1 MNTQPSILTVDNL
14 TAEFRLGEIYY
25 PALHDLSFDI
35 RQGEIF
41 GLAGE
46 SGCGK
51 STTATAV
58 MNMLPENG
66 RIKAGRA
73 MFEGRNLL
81 TLSEKELRRIWW
93 GKIAMI
99 FQGSLNSLN
108 PVRRVGSQIAEVL
121 VLKGGLSKP
130 QAREKVNELFS
141 LIGIRP
147 DRSRDYP
154 HEFSGGMRQRV
165 MIAMAVCLDP
175 GLVIADECTTAL
187 DVMIQ
192 AQIVNL
198 LKHLNQ
204 TLGLSMIFINHDLAL
219 VAEICHRVAI
229 MYAGRIV
236 EMGSVGDVFARPA
249 HPYVRQLV
257 QALPLMEGPVDRLKS
272 IPGSP
277 PRLQETPRGCPFLPR
292 CIDGDDA
299 CANQVPPMLPVH
311 PGHDA
316 ACFKNKDV
324 HEGSR

>member
-1 MNTQPSILTVDNL
+1 MSLNKSIIRVGNL
-14 TAEFRLGEIYY
+14 TAEFALGGSYY
-25 PALHDLSFDI
+25 PALHDLSFEI
-35 RQGEIF
+35 YKGEIF

-58 MNMLPENG
+58 MNMLPDNG
-66 RIKAGRA
+66 RVKNGEVV
-73 MFEGRNLL
+73 FEGRNLL
-81 TLSEKELRRIWW
+81 TLGAPELRKIWW
-93 GKIAMI
+93 AKIAMI

-108 PVRRVGSQIAEVL
+108 PVRRVGNQIAEVL
-121 VLKGGLSKP
+121 ILRGGMRKSR
-130 QAREKVNELFS
+130 ATEKVHELFS

-147 DRSRDYP
+147 ERSRDYP

-175 GLVIADECTTAL
+175 DLVIADECTTAL

-198 LKHLNQ
+198 LKKLNAD
-204 TLGLSMIFINHDLAL
+204 LDLSMIFINHDLAL
-219 VAEICHRVAI
+219 VAEICDRVAI

-236 EMGSVGDVFARPA
+236 EMGATRDVFFKPA

-257 QALPLMEGPVDRLKS
+257 QALPLMEGPADRLIS

-277 PRLQETPRGCPFLPR
+277 PRLKETHPGCPFLPR
-292 CIDGDDA
+292 CTEKDDS
-299 CANQVPPMLPVH
+299 CASSVPPMLEIS
-311 PGHDA
+311 PGHFS
-316 ACFKNKDV
+316 ACIKL
-324 HEGSR
+324 HQRA

>member
-1 MNTQPSILTVDNL
+1 MSPDQTILRVDNL
-14 TAEFRLGEIYY
+14 TAEFGLGGAYY
-25 PALHDLSFDI
+25 PALHEVSFELFK
-35 RQGEIF
+35 GEIF

-66 RIKAGRA
+66 RIKEGRVL
-73 MFEGRNLL
+73 FEDRNLL
-81 TLSEKELRRIWW
+81 TLDESELRKIWW
-93 GKIAMI
+93 EKVAMI

-108 PVRRVGSQIAEVL
+108 PVRRVGNQIAEVL
-121 VLKGGLSKP
+121 TVRGGMGK
-130 QAREKVNELFS
+130 QKAMEKVHDLFS

-192 AQIVNL
+192 AQIVHL
-198 LKHLNQ
+198 LKNLNK

-219 VAEICHRVAI
+219 VAEICDRVAI

-236 EMGSVGDVFARPA
+236 EMGSVRDVFFRAA

-272 IPGSP
+272 IPGTP
-277 PRLQETPRGCPFLPR
+277 PRLKEKPPGCPFLPR
-292 CIDGDDA
+292 CTQGDA
-299 CANQVPPMLPVH
+299 SCAAQVPPMLEIS
-311 PGHDA
+311 PGHFTACIKVDA
-316 ACFKNKDV
+316 LA
-324 HEGSR
+324 

>member
-1 MNTQPSILTVDNL
+1 MSSDRSILRVENL
-14 TAEFRLGEIYY
+14 TAEFALGGSYY
-25 PALHDLSFDI
+25 TALHDLSFEI
-35 RQGEIF
+35 KKGEIF

-51 STTATAV
+51 STAATAV

-66 RIKAGRA
+66 RVPKGRVL
-73 MFEGRNLL
+73 FEDRNLL
-81 TLSEKELRRIWW
+81 TLTEPEMRKIWW
-93 GKIAMI
+93 EKIAMI

-121 VLKGGLSKP
+121 TVRGGMNK
-130 QAREKVNELFS
+130 ARAEDKVCELFS

-198 LKHLNQ
+198 LKNLNAA
-204 TLGLSMIFINHDLAL
+204 LGLSMIFINHDLAL
-219 VAEICHRVAI
+219 VAEICDRVAV

-236 EMGSVGDVFARPA
+236 EMGPTREVFFKPA
-249 HPYVRQLV
+249 HPYVGRLV
-257 QALPLMEGPVDRLKS
+257 KALPLMEGEVDRLKS

-277 PRLQETPRGCPFLPR
+277 PRLKEQPPGCPFRPR
-292 CIDGDDA
+292 CGQGDEA
-299 CANQVPPMLPVH
+299 CAVEVPPMREIS
-311 PGHDA
+311 PGHFS
-316 ACFKNKDV
+316 ACFRA
-324 HEGSR
+324 EPGL